1 MESQTFIEL
10 CEKRA
15 NVGYFLT
22 QIQREFGSEYAVAIA
37 EGLEVKDSS
46 GIRNDIHNTACIT

>member
-1 MESQTFIEL
+1 M
-10 CEKRA
+10 
-15 NVGYFLT
+15 GYFLT
-22 QIQREFGSEYAVAIA
+22 KIQREFGSEYAVAIA

>member
-37 EGLEVKDSS
+37 EDSS